1 MGFMRYFDT
10 TPKFLET
17 RMKNQKKEKKKK
29 RRRRKTISN
38 ATVMSE
44 YLIIEKCSIRFA

>member
-1 MGFMRYFDT
+1 MCYFDT

-17 RMKNQKKEKKKK
+17 RMKNQKNEKKK
-29 RRRRKTISN
+29 RRRRKTISK

-44 YLIIEKCSIRFA
+44 YLIIEKCSICFA

>member
-1 MGFMRYFDT
+1 MCYFDT

-29 RRRRKTISN
+29 KRRRRKTKSK

-44 YLIIEKCSIRFA
+44 YLIIEKCSICFA